1 MISSVYNVCNFSLI
15 WSGNLKIFVC
25 LLCVRCEYCQ
35 RESGVWLILH
45 RSNDYFLRKFSEE
58 MKQ

>member
-25 LLCVRCEYCQ
+25 LLCVHCEYYQ

-45 RSNDYFLRKFSEE
+45 PFERLFSE
-58 MKQ
+58 KI